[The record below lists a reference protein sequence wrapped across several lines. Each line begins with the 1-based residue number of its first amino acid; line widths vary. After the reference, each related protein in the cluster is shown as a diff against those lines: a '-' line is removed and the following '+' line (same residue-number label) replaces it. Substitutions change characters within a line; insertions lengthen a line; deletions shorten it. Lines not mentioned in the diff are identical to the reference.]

1 MDSLPEAVQVTVVLA
16 SLGITVFLAW
26 YFSRRARTELPSTLS
41 ERGKLLLEERIPLVR
56 HLSEA
61 NKARLFESVSALR
74 KVGSFQSRVP
84 TADGG
89 QAFIDIQTDD
99 QAILFGLM
107 GLAMLYRSAPAPDN
121 IFPLVLTSETV
132 VSTDP
137 IYRGEFKKGR
147 MKFISR
153 DDLNLDQQIHALG
166 ISPLVFQFAK
176 CLDTPELTHAKP
188 EHRAEFNS
196 LLDSLDAAY
205 ERRVLEPARIVHEET
220 GEAQDILTGIG
231 FLFEMQKKYFG
242 SNDEFIALDG
252 DVRDAFAVLY
262 GERRILN

>member
-1 MDSLPEAVQVTVVLA
+1 MVVLA
-16 SLGITVFLAW
+16 GLVITVFLSW
-26 YFSRRARTELPSTLS
+26 YFMRRARTGLPSTLS

-56 HLSEA
+56 HLGDA
-61 NKARLFESVSALR
+61 NKARLFEAVSALR

-84 TADGG
+84 TTNGG

-121 IFPLVLTSETV
+121 IFPLVLTGETV

-153 DDLNLDQQIHALG
+153 DDLNLDQQVHALG

-176 CLDTPELTHAKP
+176 CLDTPELAHAKP
-188 EHRAEFNS
+188 EHRAAFNTM
-196 LLDSLDAAY
+196 LDSLDAAY
-205 ERRVLEPARIVHEET
+205 ERLVLEPARTLHEET
-220 GEAQDILTGIG
+220 GEAQEFLTGVG
-231 FLFEMQKKYFG
+231 FLLEAQKMYFG
-242 SNDEFIALDG
+242 PNDEFIKLDG
-252 DVRDAFAVLY
+252 EVRDALAVLY